1 MLMNKFSLQVLSPS
15 GELFSGEVE
24 RVTAETKDGQI
35 TILAKHTPLVSV
47 LDIGQLIREAD
58 GEESRTV
65 VAGGLIEVKPN
76 GDVYILADD
85 AKRSA
90 EIDIAEA
97 QKAKESAAKRLK
109 NIDEKSS
116 DAFVEAEAKLKRN
129 MAKLKAAKWRQSHSH
144 SAS

>member
-1 MLMNKFSLQVLSPS
+1 MNKFSLQVLSPS
-15 GELFSGEVE
+15 GELFSGQVE
-24 RVTAETKDGQI
+24 RVTAQTKDGQI

-47 LDIGQLIREAD
+47 LDIGQLIREVD

-65 VAGGLIEVKPN
+65 VAGGLIEVKPS
-76 GDVYILADD
+76 GDVYVLAD
-85 AKRSA
+85 KTVRSA

-109 NIDEKSS
+109 EIDKKDS

-129 MAKLKAAKWRQSHSH
+129 MAKLKAAKWKQSHSG
-144 SAS
+144 S

>member
-1 MLMNKFSLQVLSPS
+1 MNKFSLQVLSPS

-47 LDIGQLIREAD
+47 LDIGQLIREVD

-65 VAGGLIEVKPN
+65 VAGGLIEVKSS
-76 GDVYILADD
+76 GDVYVLADN
-85 AKRSA
+85 AKRPA

-97 QKAKESAAKRLK
+97 EKAKESAAKRLK
-109 NIDEKSS
+109 DIDKKDS

-129 MAKLKAAKWRQSHSH
+129 MAKLKAAKWKQSHSG
-144 SAS
+144 S

>member
-1 MLMNKFSLQVLSPS
+1 MNKFSLQVLSPS

-24 RVTAETKDGQI
+24 RVTAETKGGQI

-47 LDIGQLIREAD
+47 LDIGQLIREVD

-90 EIDIAEA
+90 EIDLAEA
-97 QKAKESAAKRLK
+97 QKAKKTAAKRLK
-109 NIDEKSS
+109 NIEDQGS
-116 DAFVEAEAKLKRN
+116 DKFTEAEAKLKRN
-129 MAKLKAAKWRQSHSH
+129 MAKLKAAKWQQSHSG
-144 SAS
+144 S

>member
-1 MLMNKFSLQVLSPS
+1 MNKFSLQVLSPS

-109 NIDEKSS
+109 NIEDQGS
-116 DAFVEAEAKLKRN
+116 DKFTEAEAKLKRN
-129 MAKLKAAKWRQSHSH
+129 MAKLKAAQWRQSHSH